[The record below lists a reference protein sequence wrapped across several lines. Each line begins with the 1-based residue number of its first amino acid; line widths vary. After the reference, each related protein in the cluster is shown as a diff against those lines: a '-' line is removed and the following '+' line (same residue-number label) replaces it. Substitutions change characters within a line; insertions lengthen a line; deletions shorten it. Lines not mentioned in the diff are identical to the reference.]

1 MIRFAVTGGR
11 RFGRLGTM
19 AERKAERL
27 RLCAVLDAE
36 VDTAQVVL
44 LVVGD
49 APGADA
55 MAIAWARARGVRWQC
70 FRAEWDRY
78 GHGAGPVRNQRILD
92 DGRPDFLIAFPG
104 GNGTA
109 DMVRRARLAGVR
121 VVEVAR

>member
-11 RFGRLGTM
+11 GWGRVGTM

-27 RLCAVLDAE
+27 RLFTVLDAE

-70 FRAEWDRY
+70 FRAEYRY
-78 GHGAGPVRNQRILD
+78 GKYAGPIRNQRILD

-104 GNGTA
+104 GNTA
-109 DMVRRARLAGVR
+109 DMMRRARLAGVR
-121 VVEVAR
+121 VVEVAP